1 MIASLKGTI
10 TGVTTHSCVL
20 EISGIGILVQI
31 PARLSG
37 ELVVGKSAELFTSL
51 VVRED
56 SLTLFGFDTPE
67 ARDLFT
73 QLQTVT
79 GIGPKVAQSALSTF
93 DEVELSTA
101 IAQNDAKTL
110 ERIPGLGKKGA
121 ARILLELREKI
132 SILSNGSMGVR
143 GSGSRAKSEQWR
155 VQLIDALVGLGF
167 SLREAEQS
175 VETVAAEYGTKV
187 GDENLSHLLRFALAS
202 RNTK

>member
-10 TGVTTHSCVL
+10 TGLTSQSCVIDMAGFGL
-20 EISGIGILVQI
+20 LVQI
-31 PARLSG
+31 PTRFSA
-37 ELVVGKSAELFTSL
+37 ELMVGKSAELFTSL

-56 SLTLFGFDTPE
+56 SLTLFGFETPE
-67 ARDLFT
+67 ARDLFN

-93 DEVELSTA
+93 DEIELSTA

-110 ERIPGLGKKGA
+110 EKIPGLGKKGA
-121 ARILLELREKI
+121 GRILLELREKV
-132 SILSNGSMGVR
+132 SKLSQGLAGARGPGVR
-143 GSGSRAKSEQWR
+143 AKDEQWR
-155 VQLIDALVGLGF
+155 VQLLGALVGLGF
-167 SLREAEQS
+167 SPREAEESIQ
-175 VETVAAEYGTKV
+175 TVATEYGATV